1 MNFKP
6 IPTTDTP
13 AKSIPLIY
21 LPAAAPPELRSPSRL
36 TARERETLSYLAA
49 GYSSDQIARLLY
61 ITKQTVDSHRRNII
75 KKLGVPNITA
85 AVAHALRHR
94 LIS

>member
-6 IPTTDTP
+6 TPDTDQYLRSLPLTYITTDE
-13 AKSIPLIY
+13 
-21 LPAAAPPELRSPSRL
+21 LPALRRSQL

-75 KKLGVPNITA
+75 KKMGVPNITA
-85 AVAHALRHR
+85 AVAHALRHG